1 MKIYGLWDVEKSK
14 GGSLISKKSRVFS
27 FSESDNEVEEVY
39 VALRLAKE
47 DTYFE
52 DVCDDFLVDFDSD
65 GVDIELIIFKV
76 MKFLCDF

>member
-14 GGSLISKKSRVFS
+14 GGSLISKKLRVFS

-52 DVCDDFLVDFDSD
+52 DACDDFLVDFDSD